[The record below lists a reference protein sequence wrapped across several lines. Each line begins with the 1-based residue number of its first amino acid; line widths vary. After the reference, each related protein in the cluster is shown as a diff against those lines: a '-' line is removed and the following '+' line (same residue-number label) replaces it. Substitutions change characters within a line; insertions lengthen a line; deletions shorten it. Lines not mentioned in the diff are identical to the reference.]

1 MAIQI
6 IQGRPKD
13 ATAAQKLAGGIDKGL
28 ETIQNHLQGKK
39 EKDQFKKQQEAI
51 TALTGLDV
59 SDINNPK
66 VLEKVVEGWYK
77 NKTKEDLQKKKLD
90 YLSETFGKEDT
101 NNLSDEEKLQGP
113 NELDEEGA
121 TLQKEPSRKG
131 LDVANISPE
140 KLAKTASVDPN
151 IARSLQHS
159 QDIAIREK
167 REGIKAKQEKT
178 ENLRKETL
186 PIRMEISNRAEQARR
201 GIENKEELLR
211 LIDTGNLNDPTFAQI
226 MDSLPLGLGKRFLSE
241 ETAEYK
247 GALVQGYGDLRNIFS
262 GATRVK
268 ELDILENKLADI
280 YLTDAQKKSIIK
292 SMTKSLQADIVR
304 EEAAAELEDK
314 PLSALQFRKQVDKL
328 TKPRLDALFNRIIDE
343 QNAIIKD
350 AENMKKIPLNL
361 NDPEHLKIIDQFL
374 DQAPGT
380 GKQKENN
387 AIKAAKKAGYTW

>member
-1 MAIQI
+1 M
-6 IQGRPKD
+6 
-13 ATAAQKLAGGIDKGL
+13 
-28 ETIQNHLQGKK
+28 
-39 EKDQFKKQQEAI
+39 
-51 TALTGLDV
+51 
-59 SDINNPK
+59 
-66 VLEKVVEGWYK
+66 
-77 NKTKEDLQKKKLD
+77 
-90 YLSETFGKEDT
+90 
-101 NNLSDEEKLQGP
+101 
-113 NELDEEGA
+113 
-121 TLQKEPSRKG
+121 
-131 LDVANISPE
+131 
-140 KLAKTASVDPN
+140 
-151 IARSLQHS
+151 QHS

>member
-28 ETIQNHLQGKK
+28 ETIEKHLKGKEEK
-39 EKDQFKKQQEAI
+39 ELFKKQQVAI
-51 TALTGLDV
+51 SQLIGEDV
-59 SDINNPK
+59 SHIKDPK
-66 VLEKVVEGWYK
+66 ILQKVVEGWYK

>member
-6 IQGRPKD
+6 IQGRPKN

-90 YLSETFGKEDT
+90 YLNETFGNEDA

>member
-6 IQGRPKD
+6 IQGRPKN

-90 YLSETFGKEDT
+90 YLNETFGNEDA

-201 GIENKEELLR
+201 GR
-211 LIDTGNLNDPTFAQI
+211 
-226 MDSLPLGLGKRFLSE
+226 
-241 ETAEYK
+241 
-247 GALVQGYGDLRNIFS
+247 
-262 GATRVK
+262 
-268 ELDILENKLADI
+268 
-280 YLTDAQKKSIIK
+280 
-292 SMTKSLQADIVR
+292 
-304 EEAAAELEDK
+304 
-314 PLSALQFRKQVDKL
+314 
-328 TKPRLDALFNRIIDE
+328 
-343 QNAIIKD
+343 
-350 AENMKKIPLNL
+350 
-361 NDPEHLKIIDQFL
+361 
-374 DQAPGT
+374 
-380 GKQKENN
+380 
-387 AIKAAKKAGYTW
+387 

>member
-28 ETIQNHLQGKK
+28 ETIEKHLKGKE
-39 EKDQFKKQQEAI
+39 EKDKFKKQQKAI

-90 YLSETFGKEDT
+90 YLNETFGKEDT

-167 REGIKAKQEKT
+167 REGIKAKQEKI

-201 GIENKEELLR
+201 SLESKEELLR

-328 TKPRLDALFNRIIDE
+328 AKPRLDALFNRIIDE

-350 AENMKKIPLNL
+350 SENMKKTPLNL
-361 NDPEHLKIIDQFL
+361 KDPEHVKIIDQFL
-374 DQAPGT
+374 NQAPGT